1 MSETSTVVELV
12 DRENQKAILSH
23 PNYKSKFLVW
33 KPRLKYHFFNVAL
46 EGQGVTPKELS
57 GNYSTLENGIKAVT
71 KYLDNSKETFSVKS
85 DRLEKER
92 KARNA
97 SKLQSADS

>member
-12 DRENQKAILSH
+12 DLENQRAVLSH
-23 PNYKSKFLVW
+23 PNYKVKFLVW
-33 KPRLKYHFFNVAL
+33 KPRLKYHFFNVAID
-46 EGQGVTPKELS
+46 GQGVLPKELS

-71 KYLDNSKETFSVKS
+71 KFLDNSKETFTVKS
-85 DRLEKER
+85 DRLDKER

-97 SKLQSADS
+97 AKLQPANS